1 MRYGDLRRYDASNW
15 SGINSTLFVTGCNF
29 HCKGCWNLEAQD
41 FNFGKEYTKEV
52 EDLFISYIKDKHVSG
67 ACILGGEPLQQD
79 LNIILNLVKR
89 IKDETGKLVHMWT
102 GFTWEEIIKDPKKVE
117 IMKYVDTL
125 VDGRFVLEQR
135 DLTLKHKGSRNQ
147 REINVQESL
156 KTGEVVLCV

>member
-29 HCKGCWNLEAQD
+29 HCKGCWNLQAQD
-41 FNFGKEYTKEV
+41 FNYGKEYTKEV

-79 LNIILNLVKR
+79 LDIILSLVKR
-89 IKDETGKLVHMWT
+89 IKKETNKPIHMWT
-102 GFTWEEIIKDPKKVE
+102 GYTWEEILKDPKKVE
-117 IMKYVDTL
+117 VMKYVDTL

-147 REINVQESL
+147 REINVQETL
-156 KTGEVVLCV
+156 KEGRIVLYE